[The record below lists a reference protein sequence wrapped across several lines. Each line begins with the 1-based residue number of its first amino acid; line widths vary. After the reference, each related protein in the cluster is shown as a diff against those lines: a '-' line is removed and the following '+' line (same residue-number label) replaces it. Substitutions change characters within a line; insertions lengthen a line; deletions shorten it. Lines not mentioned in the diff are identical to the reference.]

1 MKAKLIIVT
10 LFISMS
16 FIACKKESATV
27 PNPNIQKLIG
37 KWNTVSEVTN
47 DYYSGA
53 SHITTYNF
61 PAGDYSEFKIGGK
74 FYSYSSGSTFDADYG
89 FINASNIWI
98 GFTNNLREIKIL
110 TSTDLQLYQK
120 TISGADYTEVTTNF
134 KK

>member
-1 MKAKLIIVT
+1 MKTKLISIV
-10 LFISMS
+10 LLISMS
-16 FIACKKESATV
+16 FIACKKESTTL

-47 DYYSGA
+47 DYYSGS
-53 SHITTYNF
+53 SHITTYNY

-74 FYSYSSGSTFDADYG
+74 FYSYSSGSTVDADYG

-98 GFTNNLREIKIL
+98 GLPSNLLEIKIL
-110 TSTDLQLYQK
+110 TATDLQLYQK